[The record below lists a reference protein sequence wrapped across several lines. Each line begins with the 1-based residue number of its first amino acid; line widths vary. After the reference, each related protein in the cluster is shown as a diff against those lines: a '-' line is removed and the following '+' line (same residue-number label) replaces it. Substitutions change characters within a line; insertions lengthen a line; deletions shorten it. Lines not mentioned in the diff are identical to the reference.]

1 MYTNLHCFLKHTLAK
16 RKTFMC
22 IIFTLGKGV
31 RSLVEKANGMKT
43 EIQEYLQNY
52 TPSKSLPKIGDN
64 IFTDYVD
71 KTKGISEE

>member
-1 MYTNLHCFLKHTLAK
+1 MSPKADVGKFPVLSFQELKVGGLSQTFFILNNLAK
-16 RKTFMC
+16 Y
-22 IIFTLGKGV
+22 
-31 RSLVEKANGMKT
+31 
-43 EIQEYLQNY
+43 EILQNY